1 MTLIPPSLLPGTLL
15 RRAFLCRLAGAA
27 ALAGL
32 PRSPAHAQ
40 PAPAASASIPA
51 DHPLQ
56 EAWAAWRGSYV
67 APDGRVIDG
76 FQQGASH
83 SEGQGYGMILALS
96 FDDAE
101 TFARLYDWTEANL
114 AVRPDALLAW
124 RWLPDALPHV
134 ADRNNASDGD
144 LFYGWALARAARLF
158 GVPDYATRAR
168 AIAAD
173 LVATC
178 VARMPDGSAEVML
191 PAAAGFLTETGFIM
205 NPSYWMPR
213 AMRDL
218 AAATD
223 QPALARCADGAERLM
238 AQMAANGLVPDWAEV
253 TADGITLPPA
263 RFSADTGYESLR
275 VPLFLVW
282 SRAAD
287 HAAVRRFVEAHQAA
301 STGDLR
307 APTVFERG
315 TGRVTEFSTHAGY
328 RAIPALAACAA
339 TPRAGSAIPP
349 FDTAQPYYPATL
361 HLMTLVAQLEGYPR
375 CVPL

>member
-1 MTLIPPSLLPGTLL
+1 MTLFPRTLL
-15 RRAFLCRLAGAA
+15 RRTFLQGLAGAA
-27 ALAGL
+27 FATL
-32 PRSPAHAQ
+32 PGAAARAQ
-40 PAPAASASIPA
+40 PAPAASIPE

-56 EAWAAWRGSYV
+56 AAWQAWRSSYI
-67 APDGRVIDG
+67 APEGRVVDS

-83 SEGQGYGMILALS
+83 SEGQGYGMALALS
-96 FDDAE
+96 FGDAE
-101 TFARLYDWTEANL
+101 TFRRLYSWTESNL
-114 AVRPDALLAW
+114 ALRPDALLAW

-144 LFYGWALARAARLF
+144 LFYAWALARAARLF
-158 GVPDYATRAR
+158 GEPDYAARAR

-178 VARMPDGSAEVML
+178 VVSMPDGSAEVML
-191 PAAAGFLTETGFIM
+191 PAAAGFLTETGFIL

-238 AQMAANGLVPDWAEV
+238 SQLAANGLVPDWIEV
-253 TADGITLPPA
+253 TANGITLPPA
-263 RFSADTGYESLR
+263 RFSANSGYEALR

-282 SRAAD
+282 SRATT
-287 HAAVRRFVEAHQAA
+287 HPAVRGFTEAHRAA
-301 STGDLR
+301 DTGDLR

-315 TGRVTEFSTHAGY
+315 TGRVLEYSTHPGY
-328 RAIPALAACAA
+328 RAVSALTACAGA
-339 TPRAGSAIPP
+339 QSAGSAIPP

-361 HLMTLVAQLEGYPR
+361 HLMTLVAQIEGYPR

>member
-1 MTLIPPSLLPGTLL
+1 MTLFPRPLL
-15 RRAFLCRLAGAA
+15 RRTFLQGLAGAA
-27 ALAGL
+27 FATL
-32 PRSPAHAQ
+32 PGAAARAQ
-40 PAPAASASIPA
+40 PAPAASIPA

-56 EAWAAWRGSYV
+56 AAWQAWRSSYI
-67 APDGRVIDG
+67 APEGRVVDS

-83 SEGQGYGMILALS
+83 SEGQGYGMALALS
-96 FDDAE
+96 FGDAE
-101 TFARLYDWTEANL
+101 TFRRLYSWTESNL
-114 AVRPDALLAW
+114 ALRPDALLAW

-134 ADRNNASDGD
+134 GDRNNASDGD
-144 LFYGWALARAARLF
+144 LFYAWALARAARLF
-158 GVPDYATRAR
+158 DVPDYADRAR

-178 VARMPDGSAEVML
+178 VVSMPDGSAEVML
-191 PAAAGFLTETGFIM
+191 PAAAGFLTETGFIL

-223 QPALARCADGAERLM
+223 QPALARAADGAERLM
-238 AQMAANGLVPDWAEV
+238 SQMAAGGLVPDWVEV
-253 TADGITLPPA
+253 TGDGITLPPA
-263 RFSADTGYESLR
+263 RFSANSGYEALR

-282 SRAAD
+282 SRATG
-287 HAAVRRFVEAHQAA
+287 HPAVRNFTEAHRAA
-301 STGDLR
+301 DTGDLR

-315 TGRVTEFSTHAGY
+315 TGRVLEYSTHPGY
-328 RAIPALAACAA
+328 RAVSALTACAGA
-339 TPRAGSAIPP
+339 QSAGSAIPP

-361 HLMTLVAQLEGYPR
+361 HLMTLVAQIEGYPR

>member
-1 MTLIPPSLLPGTLL
+1 MTLSRRTL
-15 RRAFLCRLAGAA
+15 RRRTVLQSLAGAA
-27 ALAGL
+27 ALAAL
-32 PRSPAHAQ
+32 PGTALRAQ
-40 PAPAASASIPA
+40 SRPAASASIPA

-56 EAWAAWRGSYV
+56 QAWAAWRTSYV
-67 APDGRVIDG
+67 APEGRVVDG

-83 SEGQGYGMILALS
+83 SEGQGYGMALALS
-96 FDDAE
+96 FGDAE
-101 TFARLYDWTEANL
+101 TFARLYNWTEANL
-114 AVRPDALLAW
+114 ALRPDALLAW

-144 LFYGWALARAARLF
+144 LFYAWALARAARLF
-158 GVPDYATRAR
+158 DAPDYAARAR

-178 VARMPDGSAEVML
+178 IVPMPDGSAEVML
-191 PAAAGFLTETGFIM
+191 PAASGFLTETGFIL

-223 QPALARCADGAERLM
+223 QPALARAADGAERVM

-263 RFSADTGYESLR
+263 RFSADAGYESLR

-282 SRAAD
+282 SRASN
-287 HAAVRRFVEAHQAA
+287 HVAVRRFTEAHRAA
-301 STGDLR
+301 DTGDLR

-339 TPRAGSAIPP
+339 SQGAGSTIPP